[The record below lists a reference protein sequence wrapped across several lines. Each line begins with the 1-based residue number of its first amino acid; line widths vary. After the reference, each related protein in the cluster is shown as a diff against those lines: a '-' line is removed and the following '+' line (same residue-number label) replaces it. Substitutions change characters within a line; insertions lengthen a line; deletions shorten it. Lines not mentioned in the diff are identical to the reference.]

1 MNEIPEMEVDPRIL
15 TTQFAC
21 DLGVCRGAC
30 CTFPGGAGA
39 PVAADEVDVLHRAW
53 NALKHR
59 VPVEH
64 RQLVERDGLIE
75 RIGSTLHLRCYN
87 ERACVF
93 VEWDGPIARCAIQN
107 AWFEGSFDWVKP
119 LSCHLFPIRV
129 GGKNRSTLR
138 FEHFQECAPAHE
150 RGRASGTLLVDFLED
165 ALTRAFGPAGHARL
179 RDAAL
184 AATEE

>member
-1 MNEIPEMEVDPRIL
+1 MLEIPEMEVDARIL

-21 DLGVCRGAC
+21 DLGRCRGAC

-39 PVAADEVDVLHRAW
+39 PVAPEEVDVLHRAW
-53 NALKHR
+53 DQLKCR

-64 RQLVERDGLIE
+64 QRLVERDGLIE
-75 RIGSTLHLRCYN
+75 RIGATLHLRCYN

-93 VEWDGPIARCAIQN
+93 VQWDGPIARCAIQN

-119 LSCHLFPIRV
+119 ISCHLFPIRV
-129 GGKNRSTLR
+129 NGSNHRTLR

-150 RGRASGTLLVDFLED
+150 RGEASGTLLVDFLED
-165 ALTRAFGPAGHARL
+165 ALTRAFGSAAHAQL
-179 RDAAL
+179 RAQAH
-184 AATEE
+184 ATADE